1 MLSGA
6 VLVVLIG
13 FVVGL
18 FMLVRRGVL
27 TQRRVD
33 LVSLTRTGS
42 ATEQDNADEVLRSL
56 RARNLAAVAAVVAGG
71 IAAVALQHKFP
82 DAAGLAL
89 ALAPAGIW
97 VLAASIFA
105 FWRLPHEFT
114 ALPTD
119 SLEQPTAELV
129 PRTVSRFGPVWGIM
143 LPAALLATT
152 VLGLV
157 AAGLASG
164 TDAQGRYRN
173 LPYASS
179 GGAELDNTMV
189 VTGLQLGD
197 GTVGPFPGWYYGMPV
212 MALLLVG
219 TVLGLRALSS
229 NARRPRLRGVDLHG
243 FDDAVRTNVG
253 YVISTGFSAMLCFQA
268 APMMLIAA
276 SAISSSGTHPL
287 YTVGEAIDETVVP
300 SLGIDPVAG
309 ALSMGI
315 SVAAVLLLVI
325 GTTLLV
331 RLPGWMG
338 SALKPLRLP
347 ATECA
352 GT

>member
-1 MLSGA
+1 MVNAA

-13 FVVGL
+13 FVVAL
-18 FMLVRRGVL
+18 VTLVRRGVL

-33 LVSLTRTGS
+33 LVSFARAGG
-42 ATEQDNADEVLRSL
+42 ATEQDNAYEVLRSL
-56 RARNLAAVAAVVAGG
+56 RARNLAAVAAVVTGG
-71 IAAVALQHKFP
+71 CAAVALQSKFP
-82 DAAGLAL
+82 DTAGLAL

-114 ALPTD
+114 VSSTD
-119 SLEQPTAELV
+119 SFEQSTAELV
-129 PRTVSRFGPVWGIM
+129 PRTVSRFGPAWGIM

-152 VLGLV
+152 LLGLV

-164 TDAQGRYRN
+164 ADAQGRYRN
-173 LPYASS
+173 LPYVSS
-179 GGAELDNTMV
+179 GGAELDSTMV
-189 VTGLQLGD
+189 VTGLQLGE
-197 GTVGPFPGWYYGMPV
+197 GSVGPFPGWYYGMPV

-219 TVLGLRALSS
+219 TVLGLLALSS

-276 SAISSSGTHPL
+276 SAINSSGTHPV
-287 YTVGEAIDETVVP
+287 YTIGEAIDETVVP

-315 SVAAVLLLVI
+315 SVAAILLLII

-347 ATECA
+347 AAESA